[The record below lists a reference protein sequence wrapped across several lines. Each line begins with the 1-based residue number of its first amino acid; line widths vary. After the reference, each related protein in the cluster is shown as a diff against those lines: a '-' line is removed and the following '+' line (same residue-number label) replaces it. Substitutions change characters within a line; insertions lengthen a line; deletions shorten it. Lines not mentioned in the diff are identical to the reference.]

1 MTSIRAS
8 IANGRNVVDVR
19 DCEHRRRL
27 ADCSCALLRLVA
39 WRRHSRTG
47 EADRVLDASTC
58 CMNQL
63 RSEPVRRLAGR
74 AQYRLRRGAHLVAV
88 HLRAAHDGQHRQV
101 GPTGG
106 AMSLPKRDVMATVL
120 VAVAGVLF
128 WLWAAD
134 SAPSS
139 LKSVRATGLV
149 ILTLGFG
156 ASASAVIPGFE
167 RLLHGNGLYLAVTS
181 AIGLVALAAGVWVL
195 LASSEAG
202 LAVLMGA
209 MAALWLIAT
218 VHHGVLAGEAA
229 SRGRPGPTRRQP
241 RPA

>member
-1 MTSIRAS
+1 
-8 IANGRNVVDVR
+8 
-19 DCEHRRRL
+19 
-27 ADCSCALLRLVA
+27 
-39 WRRHSRTG
+39 
-47 EADRVLDASTC
+47 
-58 CMNQL
+58 
-63 RSEPVRRLAGR
+63 
-74 AQYRLRRGAHLVAV
+74 
-88 HLRAAHDGQHRQV
+88 
-101 GPTGG
+101 
-106 AMSLPKRDVMATVL
+106 MSLPKRDVMATVL

-139 LKSVRATGLV
+139 LESVRATGLV
-149 ILTLGFG
+149 ILALGFG

-167 RLLHGNGLYLAVTS
+167 RLLHGNRLYVAVTS

-209 MAALWLIAT
+209 MGTLWLIAT

-229 SRGRPGPTRRQP
+229 SRGRPGPTRRRP